1 VSWIVLIVA
10 GFLEVAWASV
20 LPATKGFTRLVPSVA
35 FVVALAAS
43 MAGLEYATR
52 SIPLGTGYAVW
63 VGIGSV
69 GTVIVGIFVYGDA
82 ATVGRLFFLGLLVLS
97 IVGLNLTG
105 GG

>member
-1 VSWIVLIVA
+1 VAWLVLIVA
-10 GFLEVAWASV
+10 GLLEVAWASV
-20 LPATKGFTRLVPSVA
+20 LPATKGFTRLVPSVV

-69 GTVIVGIFVYGDA
+69 GTVIIGILAYGDA
-82 ATVGRLFFLGLLVLS
+82 ATFGRLLFLGLLVLS

-105 GG
+105 S